1 MEMKFLS
8 AALALLPMIGVAL
21 GLGNLFASF
30 VSSVARNPVARPQV
44 YVTTLIGMAVIELLG
59 LLSFVVSFMILFVVK

>member
-1 MEMKFLS
+1 MEAKYYA

-30 VSSVARNPVARPQV
+30 VTGVARNPVARPQV

-59 LLSFVVSFMILFVVK
+59 LLSFVVSFLILQG

>member
-30 VSSVARNPVARPQV
+30 VSSVARNPVARSQV

-59 LLSFVVSFMILFVVK
+59 LLSFVVSFMILFVVE